1 VYGKR
6 QALPD
11 TAGTSAAY
19 RWQATCS
26 NNRDLRGT
34 MTKLEYEMADDGG
47 DAIILAKMQD
57 MLSLDCAADSNM
69 PHVPIA
75 VASGATATRDN
86 HRTAVIDKTS
96 LKRKAR

>member
-1 VYGKR
+1 
-6 QALPD
+6 
-11 TAGTSAAY
+11 
-19 RWQATCS
+19 
-26 NNRDLRGT
+26 

-47 DAIILAKMQD
+47 DAIILAEIQD

-96 LKRKAR
+96 LKRKER